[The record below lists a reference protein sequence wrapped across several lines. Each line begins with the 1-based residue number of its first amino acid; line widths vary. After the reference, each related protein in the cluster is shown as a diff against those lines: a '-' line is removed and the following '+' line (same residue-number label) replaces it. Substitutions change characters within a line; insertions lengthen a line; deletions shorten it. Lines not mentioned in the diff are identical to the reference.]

1 MYRIVPEP
9 AFSAWFERLPESAAE
24 GVAAA
29 LEVVARAGD
38 ALEPVRVTRAL
49 LWFDGVSPA
58 ALRDAYFRAL
68 PLVES
73 AESARALVGF
83 ERDVLACLGSPAFR
97 GRLERLASDRAEH
110 TLVLVERLKRRIQAF
125 QRELVLELGAGRA
138 PGERMQQRKAE
149 LDRDFAD
156 VMRASGLEGERLFG
170 PESGLRELTLS
181 DREPA
186 LRVLF
191 GLDATRGTLLA
202 ILGEAL
208 DRAYYGDSVR
218 FAEAR
223 WRRYQAGVL
232 RAPRP

>member
-1 MYRIVPEP
+1 MFRIVPEP
-9 AFSAWFERLPESAAE
+9 AFSAWFEGLPELAAE
-24 GVAAA
+24 AVAAA
-29 LEVVARAGD
+29 LEVVARAGG
-38 ALEPVRVTRAL
+38 ALEPARVTRAL

-58 ALRDAYFRAL
+58 RFGDPRFRGL
-68 PLVES
+68 SLVEA
-73 AESARALVGF
+73 AESARELVCF

-97 GRLERLASDRAEH
+97 ERLGRLASGRAED
-110 TLVLVERLKRRIQAF
+110 TLVLVERLKCRIQAF
-125 QRELVLELGAGRA
+125 QRELVLELGAGRR
-138 PGERMQQRKAE
+138 PSERLEERKAE
-149 LDRDFAD
+149 LARDFAD
-156 VMRASGLEGERLFG
+156 VLRASGLEGERLFG
-170 PESGLRELTLS
+170 PESGLRELMLS
-181 DREPA
+181 DHEPP

-232 RAPRP
+232 RAPAP